1 MFLLKKGMGWEQTS
15 ILPTPMLP
23 TTKFLFPYTGLLKI
37 SINVWILLYDIP
49 VFDILIE
56 TSSVSD
62 PVSFLLPE

>member
-1 MFLLKKGMGWEQTS
+1 
-15 ILPTPMLP
+15 MLP
-23 TTKFLFPYTGLLKI
+23 DLKFLFPYTGLLKI